1 MLLVQYVLVAFFTF
15 SHKLPYNIQNVREV
29 YVMYNNQTYDDYIR
43 SILGYP
49 MQNNNMCRDN
59 TCFQSYDNM
68 PSYRNQDD
76 EDLENMYPEIYK
88 IIFPMIQKACDSN
101 TRAITRETVDSMVDD
116 IYSSIETD
124 NIINVNINLQNE
136 NRSVSSRS

>member
-1 MLLVQYVLVAFFTF
+1 
-15 SHKLPYNIQNVREV
+15 
-29 YVMYNNQTYDDYIR
+29 MYNNQTYDDYIR

-49 MQNNNMCRDN
+49 MQNNNMYQNN
-59 TCFQSYDNM
+59 TYFQSYDNM

-76 EDLENMYPEIYK
+76 EDLENMYPEIDK